1 MYGLDYPSMGTS
13 PITRIESAI
22 YGGFYKLAW
31 SVAVGW
37 VIFSSCRGYGGKNF
51 IKICFILAWRDKSC
65 MVETEITLKYQLLK
79 NKLQYFSK

>member
-1 MYGLDYPSMGTS
+1 MYGLDTPSMETS

-51 IKICFILAWRDKSC
+51 LKICFILLAWCDK
-65 MVETEITLKYQLLK
+65 IGLLRFRLGK
-79 NKLQYFSK
+79 PIFKLERIHTIE